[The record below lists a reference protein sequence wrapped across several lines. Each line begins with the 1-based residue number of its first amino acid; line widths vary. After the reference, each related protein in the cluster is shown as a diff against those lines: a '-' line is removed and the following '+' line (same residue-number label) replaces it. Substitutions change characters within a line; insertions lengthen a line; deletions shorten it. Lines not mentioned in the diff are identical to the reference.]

1 MSDKKKIDG
10 RKYNQAPEEYQFK
23 KGVSG
28 NPKGRP
34 KKKKDTFMD
43 EIKRV
48 FGEVHEITIDGNT
61 QKLSKREL
69 ILQQMA
75 RGAVKGDPR
84 MIQMSIP
91 FMKSMDDAPEFE
103 LLPEDEKII
112 RNFQAQFNEKG
123 EKTEESSD
131 ED

>member
-1 MSDKKKIDG
+1 MSDKKKTDG

-43 EIKRV
+43 EVKRV
-48 FGEVHEITIDGNT
+48 FGQIHEVRING
-61 QKLSKREL
+61 KLRKVSKREL
-69 ILQQMA
+69 ILEQMA
-75 RGAVKGDPR
+75 QGAAQGDPKK
-84 MIQMSIP
+84 MQMSIP

-123 EKTEESSD
+123 EKIEENSD

>member
-1 MSDKKKIDG
+1 MNDKKKTDG

-48 FGEVHEITIDGNT
+48 FGQMHEIKVNGTT
-61 QKLSKREL
+61 QTVSTREL

-75 RGAVKGDPR
+75 RGAAKSDPR

-123 EKTEESSD
+123 EKIEEDND

>member
-1 MSDKKKIDG
+1 MSDKKKTDG
-10 RKYNQAPEEYQFK
+10 RKYNQPPEKHKFK

-34 KKKKDTFMD
+34 RKKKDTFMD
-43 EIKRV
+43 EIQRV
-48 FGEVHEITIDGNT
+48 FGEVHKITIDGCT
-61 QKLSKREL
+61 QEISKREL

-75 RGAVKGDPR
+75 RGAIKGDPR

-123 EKTEESSD
+123 EKIEEDND